1 MVRSTGGLAVDA
13 GPGGIGGLAH
23 RGGPLAAG
31 RAVDAGAG
39 NHPSHERGVSTR
51 GGESFPPAR
60 VHPGVQVARPR
71 ARPRRLIMALPPG
84 FQVAPPPLGGRV
96 MFRAR
101 LARSGLPALAAPP
114 DVVAPLMPPGT
125 RPDTFDGDTFVALVP
140 FELRGANFFGS
151 PAFPYFGDFL
161 ETNVRLYSVDD
172 HGRHGVVFASLETS
186 RLAIALAARTTVG
199 LPYTWS
205 HQTSSVSGSRR
216 TWTTRRRWPDRG
228 LRSEISIEVGP
239 VIAEPD
245 DLAVFLTARWGL
257 HTERFGR
264 TVWMPNVHEPWEL
277 QQARV
282 TGLRDQLVRAAG
294 LPVAGAPDVPTHVLR
309 RRPHH
314 LRRAGGAV
322 AVRLQRDRSGGGG
335 HWLIDR
341 LTLVNLAL

>member
-1 MVRSTGGLAVDA
+1 MVWGTCLSVTCSL
-13 GPGGIGGLAH
+13 
-23 RGGPLAAG
+23 
-31 RAVDAGAG
+31 
-39 NHPSHERGVSTR
+39 T
-51 GGESFPPAR
+51 
-60 VHPGVQVARPR
+60 
-71 ARPRRLIMALPPG
+71 MTLPPD
-84 FQVAPPPLGGRV
+84 FQVNPPPLRGRV
-96 MFRAR
+96 IFEHDWRDLAFLHWR
-101 LARSGLPALAAPP
+101 LPP

-151 PAFPYFGDFL
+151 PTFPYLGDFL

-172 HGRHGVVFASLETS
+172 QGRHGVVFASLETS

-205 HQTSSVSGSRR
+205 QQTASVSGSRR

-228 LRSEISIEVGP
+228 LRSQISIDVGP
-239 VIAEPD
+239 AIAEPD

-294 LPVAGAPDVPTHVLR
+294 LPVTGAPDVPTMFS
-309 RRPHH
+309 
-314 LRRAGGAV
+314 AGVHTLFGEPV
-322 AVRLQRDRSGGGG
+322 A
-335 HWLIDR
+335 I
-341 LTLVNLAL
+341 